1 MAKTA
6 KMRTAWSCE
15 HVTTSSVVVTLS
27 QYLFVTSLNSLWGI
41 VQLLMESFV
50 YGIYTRACMELAR
63 ISVA

>member
-1 MAKTA
+1 
-6 KMRTAWSCE
+6 
-15 HVTTSSVVVTLS
+15 VTTSSVVVTLS